1 MNDFER
7 QIREAISAARNG
19 ALHAEQSLTNPI
31 WQARSS
37 MESLTGIVPQGN
49 ASSTSPRDE
58 REEQHYHDQ
67 PSANE
72 TVGAAMTGYAT
83 ENHSVATENVA
94 RIPPVQR
101 PYRVVPDRPGILS
114 GTWDNPYIAAAMPLL
129 LLVERFRSYPDIKLV
144 ETRPP
149 IVREI
154 QYFQQHLQK
163 KSCPMEE
170 VNHLSYL
177 CCTYIDGI
185 LLSRQNSES
194 FNQSLLV
201 EFHRDAWGGED
212 CFEHLQHYLES
223 PKQNHHVL
231 EFYNLIL
238 SLGFEGK
245 FQMLEHGTVL
255 LMDLRNRLHTL
266 LYAQNATT
274 SLAIAQATK
283 GSPRRTYIQAFKILC
298 YGLVLCLLAYGIS
311 AWYLHEQSSKIRSD
325 ILAWVPPEPRKI
337 NIMETLPNPL
347 SKILNE
353 GWLEVR
359 KDPRGWLLIFTSD
372 GAFRTGQAQLSEAFL
387 SKRNIERLGEALAPW
402 PGDLEVIGHTD
413 NKPFR
418 SNSGNSN
425 SKLSEARAI
434 VVADKLRVST
444 NINQTHQR
452 DISAVGRGESEPLA
466 DNTTEEGRSRNR
478 RVDILWKIGQRD
490 AEQAMKEFIENN
502 TPAILDANRQQWGS
516 L

>member
-19 ALHAEQSLTNPI
+19 ARHAEQSLTNPI
-31 WQARSS
+31 WQAKSSVSSLSGIIPKSSKSSRSQPDAGEEDS
-37 MESLTGIVPQGN
+37 EAVEPTMAGYSADNDVAATGNIARMP
-49 ASSTSPRDE
+49 
-58 REEQHYHDQ
+58 
-67 PSANE
+67 PSQAKN
-72 TVGAAMTGYAT
+72 
-83 ENHSVATENVA
+83 
-94 RIPPVQR
+94 
-101 PYRVVPDRPGILS
+101 YRVIPDRPGVVS

-129 LLVERFRSYPDIKLV
+129 LLVERFRSHS
-144 ETRPP
+144 ETRVAEIRPP

-163 KSCPMEE
+163 KNCP
-170 VNHLSYL
+170 VDDIHHLSYL

-185 LLSRQNSES
+185 FSGLQSSES

-212 CFEHLQHYLES
+212 CFEHLQGYLAS
-223 PKQNHHVL
+223 PKQNRQVL
-231 EFYNLIL
+231 EFYDLIL
-238 SLGFEGK
+238 SMGFEGK
-245 FQMLEHGTVL
+245 FLMIEHGAML
-255 LMDLRNRLHTL
+255 LMDLRNRLHIL
-266 LYAQNATT
+266 LYAQNATE
-274 SLAIAQATK
+274 SLAIAQADV
-283 GSPRRTYIQAFKILC
+283 GSPRRTYVKALKILC
-298 YGLVLCLLAYGIS
+298 YGLMVCLCAYGIS

-347 SKILNE
+347 SKILSE

-372 GAFRTGQAQLSEAFL
+372 GAFRTGQAQLSEEFL
-387 SKRNIERLGEALAPW
+387 NKRNIERLGEALAPW

-418 SNSGNSN
+418 NNSGNSN
-425 SKLSEARAI
+425 IKLSEARAI
-434 VVADKLRVST
+434 VVADKLREST

-452 DISAVGRGESEPLA
+452 EISAIGRGESEPLA
-466 DNTTEEGRSRNR
+466 DNATEEGRRRNR

-490 AEQAMKEFIENN
+490 AEQAMKEFIDGS
-502 TPAILDANRQQWGS
+502 TPVLLDTNRQQ
-516 L
+516 